1 MNVSSSEER
10 QSKVMDQTK
19 SKQHKK
25 SDEEKTNS
33 VEGDEWEMRGCKLV
47 RNNQNKRDRK

>member
-19 SKQHKK
+19 SKQRNK
-25 SDEEKTNS
+25 SDEEKNK
-33 VEGDEWEMRGCKLV
+33 GGEWEMRGCKLV
-47 RNNQNKRDRK
+47 SDNQNETDRK